1 MQWLTQLLKLC
12 KNLQRTVG
20 RVFALVSH
28 CSLLIGLVKR
38 IGTSKHHCSRSWFGS
53 DRSVGVR

>member
-1 MQWLTQLLKLC
+1 MQWLTQLLRLR
-12 KNLQRTVG
+12 KNLERTVG

-28 CSLLIGLVKR
+28 FSLLIGLVKR